1 MVLFPRLLWRV
12 CAGESAVQRGLSFD
26 KCENRTTMEDV
37 DWTQIGERV
46 RDCRLAAGM
55 SQTDLAREVGLDR
68 TMLAKIEAGARRVDA
83 LELARFSATLGVPM
97 EHLLEDRPLVLS
109 RRTQLTEEAQT
120 DADQQAYRLEAK
132 LLEWREDVRQ
142 LVETGLLQPV
152 WPMIYQEPVE
162 DHDSAREA
170 ARWLRAKIGTP
181 MEPID
186 TVMAVCEQAGQ
197 LVLVTDLPGEGA
209 SLVDGDFAV
218 AVVSRI
224 ADPGRRRATA
234 AHELGHLVLGDEY
247 STDLGIATSREDR
260 ERVVDAFAAELLAP
274 TEVFGRGPHGDPRAW
289 LIELAAK
296 YRISWSMAVR
306 QAELAGALD
315 AAETRRMRF
324 ANPTRAEFME
334 AVGWA
339 PQTDL
344 ESVTVPPSYAHA
356 VMQAWNRDL
365 ITSERAVELMHGQL
379 ALDDLPTRD
388 DAGLAP

>member
-1 MVLFPRLLWRV
+1 M
-12 CAGESAVQRGLSFD
+12 
-26 KCENRTTMEDV
+26 CENRTTMGDV
-37 DWTQIGERV
+37 SWTEIGERI

-55 SQTDLAREVGLDR
+55 SQIGLARAVGLDR

-83 LELARFSATLGVPM
+83 LELARFSAVLGVPM
-97 EHLLEDRPLVLS
+97 EQFLEDRPLVLS
-109 RRTQLTEEAQT
+109 RRAQLAEEAQT
-120 DADQQAYRLEAK
+120 DVDQQAYWLEAK

-142 LVETGLLQPV
+142 LVETGLLQPTR
-152 WPMIYQEPVE
+152 PMVYEEPVE
-162 DHDSAREA
+162 NLDSAREA
-170 ARWLRAKIGTP
+170 ALWLRERIGKP
-181 MEPID
+181 LEPIE

-209 SLVDGDFAV
+209 SLVDGDLAV

-224 ADPGRRRATA
+224 TDPGRRRATA

-247 STDLGIATSREDR
+247 SSDLGVASSREDR
-260 ERVVDAFAAELLAP
+260 ERVVDAFAAEFLAP
-274 TEVFGRGPHGDPRAW
+274 RELFAKQFSNEQADVRSL
-289 LIELAAK
+289 LIRIAAE

-306 QAELAGALD
+306 QAELAGAFD
-315 AAETRRMRF
+315 AAGARRLRF

-334 AVGWA
+334 ALGWA

-356 VMQAWNRDL
+356 VIQAWGRDL

-379 ALDDLPTRD
+379 ALEDLPTRD
-388 DAGLAP
+388 DQGHAP

>member
-1 MVLFPRLLWRV
+1 M
-12 CAGESAVQRGLSFD
+12 
-26 KCENRTTMEDV
+26 CENRTTMGDV
-37 DWTQIGERV
+37 EWTEIGERI
-46 RDCRLAAGM
+46 RDSRSAAGL
-55 SQTDLAREVGLDR
+55 SQADLARAVGLDR
-68 TMLAKIEAGARRVDA
+68 TMLAKIETGARRVDA

-97 EHLLEDRPLVLS
+97 EQFLEDRPLVLS
-109 RRTQLTEEAQT
+109 RRTQLAAEAQT
-120 DADQQAYRLEAK
+120 DAAQQAYQLEAK
-132 LLEWREDVRQ
+132 LLGWRDDVRQ
-142 LVETGLLQPV
+142 LIETGLLQPTQ
-152 WPMIYQEPVE
+152 PMLYEDPVE
-162 DHDSAREA
+162 NQDSARAA
-170 ARWLRAKIGTP
+170 ARWLRSRIGNP
-181 MEPID
+181 LEPID

-197 LVLVTDLPGEGA
+197 HVLVTDLPGEGA
-209 SLVDGDFAV
+209 SLVDGDLAV

-260 ERVVDAFAAELLAP
+260 ERVVDSFAAELLAP
-274 TEVFGRGPHGDPRAW
+274 AEVFGQGAQGDDLRGW
-289 LIELAAK
+289 LIGLAAR
-296 YRISWSMAVR
+296 YRTSWSMAVR

-315 AAETRRMRF
+315 PTEARRSRL

-334 AVGWA
+334 ALGWA

-356 VMQAWNRDL
+356 VMQAWSRDL

-379 ALDDLPTRD
+379 ALDDLPPRD

>member
-1 MVLFPRLLWRV
+1 M
-12 CAGESAVQRGLSFD
+12 
-26 KCENRTTMEDV
+26 CENRTTMEDV

-55 SQTDLAREVGLDR
+55 SQTDLAREVSLDR

-83 LELARFSATLGVPM
+83 LELARFSAVLGVPM
-97 EHLLEDRPLVLS
+97 EHFLEDRPLVLS

-120 DADQQAYRLEAK
+120 DAAQQAYQLEAK
-132 LLEWREDVRQ
+132 LLGWREDVRQ

-152 WPMIYQEPVE
+152 WPMIYQDPVE
-162 DHDSAREA
+162 DNESAREA

-181 MEPID
+181 SEPID
-186 TVMAVCEQAGQ
+186 TVMTVCEQAGQ

-234 AHELGHLVLGDEY
+234 AHELGHLILGDEY

-274 TEVFGRGPHGDPRAW
+274 TEVFGHGPQGDPRAW
-289 LIELAAK
+289 LIGLAAK

-315 AAETRRMRF
+315 AAEARRMRV

-339 PQTDL
+339 PQMDL

-356 VMQAWNRDL
+356 VMQAWSRDL